1 MLVESSHLNFE
12 DESRSCIL
20 ERERVGGCIKKEEGL
35 SLGSGQSSLA
45 VADHERQV
53 VGGFE
58 APLPK

>member
-1 MLVESSHLNFE
+1 M
-12 DESRSCIL
+12 SRGRVFG
-20 ERERVGGCIKKEEGL
+20 EREGGGCIKEEEGL